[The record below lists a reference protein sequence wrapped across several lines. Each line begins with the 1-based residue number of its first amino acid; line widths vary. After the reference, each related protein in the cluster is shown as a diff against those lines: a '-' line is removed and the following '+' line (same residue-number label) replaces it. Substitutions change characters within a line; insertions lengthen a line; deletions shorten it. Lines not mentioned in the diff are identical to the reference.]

1 VEPSARRALDDLGPL
16 ELGNGTQDS
25 EGKFVLGVVNVV
37 LAVDVRFLAILP
49 PASADWRPQTN
60 PAGRWPDRGLEYC

>member
-1 VEPSARRALDDLGPL
+1 MPHILTLSLRPMPWYFRSDGIARRRR
-16 ELGNGTQDS
+16 E
-25 EGKFVLGVVNVV
+25 LGVVNVV